1 MKLDAGVVRSLEKV
15 LVEEIAQCDLYIALL
30 FEEQKSVVAL
40 KPGQVSELGVK
51 RAAAVEKLSELR
63 NQRVKLIAAVTGSES
78 VKASDLIQNY
88 CSPQEKKRLL
98 PLVQKLKQ
106 RITHVEEKSREFN
119 QVLNFSLGLVNGS
132 MSILWSATQPVTK
145 SYNAFG
151 AVTESVQQAVPRA
164 GSSLGRA

>member
-1 MKLDAGVVRSLEKV
+1 MKLEAGVVRSLEKI
-15 LVEEIAQCDLYIALL
+15 LSEELAQCDLYLGLL

-40 KPGQVSELGVK
+40 KPNQVTDLAVK
-51 RAAAVEKLSELR
+51 RQAAVENLSQLR
-63 NQRVKLIAAVTGSES
+63 DQRVKLMVALTGSES
-78 VKASDLIQNY
+78 VKVSDLIQNH
-88 CSPQEKKRLL
+88 CSPSDKKRLM

-106 RITHVEEKSREFN
+106 RIAHVEEKSREFN

-151 AVTESVQQAVPRA
+151 TVTESVQPAAPRA